1 MRSSKRL
8 SVLAL
13 VVVAAGMSLTACGPD
28 DSSASGTTASPSAPG
43 ATSSPSAAPG
53 QDSSSDGSGDGSS
66 GGSSDGSGGGSSDGS
81 GGTTGGSG
89 SSNGGSSN
97 GGSAAGTMCKTSNL
111 AISAEH
117 GISGEGMELI
127 HFKNTGSGSCT
138 MHGFAGIDLK
148 SGTDTVN
155 VARRPGS
162 EVPTVTLAPGE
173 RTEAVLYYPF
183 NNSGGSGYTFTTMT
197 VTPPNETHSTSVGAT
212 INIPLDNP
220 DENVQTTQIHMN
232 AVGAGK

>member
-28 DSSASGTTASPSAPG
+28 DSSASGTTASPSGPG

-53 QDSSSDGSGDGSS
+53 QDSSSGGSGDGSGSGSDSGSS
-66 GGSSDGSGGGSSDGS
+66 GGSRDGS

-127 HFKNTGSGSCT
+127 HFKNTGSSSCT

>member
-13 VVVAAGMSLTACGPD
+13 VVVAAGMSLTACGPE

-66 GGSSDGSGGGSSDGS
+66 SGSDSGSSDGS

-97 GGSAAGTMCKTSNL
+97 GGSAAGTMCTTSNL

-220 DENVQTTQIHMN
+220 DENLQTTQIHMN

>member
-28 DSSASGTTASPSAPG
+28 DSSASGTTASPSA
-43 ATSSPSAAPG
+43 APG
-53 QDSSSDGSGDGSS
+53 QDSSSGGSGDGSS
-66 GGSSDGSGGGSSDGS
+66 SGSSGGS

-97 GGSAAGTMCKTSNL
+97 GGSSNAGSAAGAMCKTSNL

-183 NNSGGSGYTFTTMT
+183 NSSGGSGYTFTTMT

-220 DENVQTTQIHMN
+220 DENVQTAQIHMN

>member
-53 QDSSSDGSGDGSS
+53 QDSSSGGSGDGSS
-66 GGSSDGSGGGSSDGS
+66 SGSDSGSSGGS

-97 GGSAAGTMCKTSNL
+97 GGSAAGAMCKTSNL

-220 DENVQTTQIHMN
+220 DENLQTTQIHMN